1 MDHARSPARST
12 RAMGNAA
19 PSNYRASGER
29 VMRILVVEDN
39 RTLADGLAAVLRV
52 AGYAVD
58 VVHDG
63 VSADAVLTTETFDL
77 VVLDLSLPEMDG
89 LDVLRRMRARR
100 NASSVL
106 VLTARGALDERVRGL
121 DLGADDYMT
130 KPFEVSE
137 LEARIRV
144 LLRRQ
149 AGLHN
154 SSIAFGSIELDTVS
168 RTLSAFGQ
176 TLDIPARELSVLET
190 LMRKAGKVVAKQSI
204 IESLAAF
211 DDDLSENAVEQYISR
226 LRRRLAP
233 YALTVRVARGLG
245 YYLDR
250 IAD

>member
-1 MDHARSPARST
+1 
-12 RAMGNAA
+12 
-19 PSNYRASGER
+19 
-29 VMRILVVEDN
+29 MRILVVEDN

-63 VSADAVLTTETFDL
+63 ISADAVLSTETFDL

-100 NASSVL
+100 NASAVL
-106 VLTARGALDERVRGL
+106 ILTARGALDERVRGL

-154 SSIAFGSIELDTVS
+154 SSIAFGDIELDTVS

-176 TLDIPARELSVLET
+176 TLDMPARELSVLET
-190 LMRKAGKVVAKQSI
+190 LLRKAGKVVAKQSI

>member
-1 MDHARSPARST
+1 
-12 RAMGNAA
+12 
-19 PSNYRASGER
+19 
-29 VMRILVVEDN
+29 MRILVVEDN

-154 SSIAFGSIELDTVS
+154 STIAFGSIELDTVS

-176 TLDIPARELSVLET
+176 TLEIPARELSVLET
-190 LMRKAGKVVAKQSI
+190 LLRKAGKVVAKQSI

>member
-1 MDHARSPARST
+1 
-12 RAMGNAA
+12 
-19 PSNYRASGER
+19 
-29 VMRILVVEDN
+29 MRILVVEDN
-39 RTLADGLAAVLRV
+39 RTLADGLAAVLKV

-63 VSADAVLTTETFDL
+63 VSADAVLSTESFDL
-77 VVLDLSLPEMDG
+77 VVLDLTLPEMDG
-89 LDVLRRMRARR
+89 LDVLRAMRARK
-100 NASSVL
+100 NPSSVL
-106 VLTARGALDERVRGL
+106 VLTARGALDERVKGL

-137 LEARIRV
+137 LEARVRV

-149 AGLHN
+149 AGLHDA
-154 SSIAFGSIELDTVS
+154 SISFGDIKLDTLS

-176 TLDIPARELSVLET
+176 PLDIPARELSVLET
-190 LMRKAGKVVAKQSI
+190 LLLKAGKVVAKQSI

-211 DDDLSENAVEQYISR
+211 DEDLSENAVEQYISR

-250 IAD
+250 IVD

>member
-1 MDHARSPARST
+1 
-12 RAMGNAA
+12 
-19 PSNYRASGER
+19 
-29 VMRILVVEDN
+29 MRILVVEDN

-63 VSADAVLTTETFDL
+63 ISADAVFTTETFDL

-89 LDVLRRMRARR
+89 LDVLRRMRSRR
-100 NASSVL
+100 NPSSVL

-176 TLDIPARELSVLET
+176 TLDLPARELSVLET
-190 LMRKAGKVVAKQSI
+190 LLRKAGKVVAKQSI

>member
-1 MDHARSPARST
+1 
-12 RAMGNAA
+12 
-19 PSNYRASGER
+19 
-29 VMRILVVEDN
+29 MRILVVEDN

-63 VSADAVLTTETFDL
+63 VSADAVLTTESFDL

-89 LDVLRRMRARR
+89 LDVLRRMRARK

-106 VLTARGALDERVRGL
+106 ILTARGALDERVRGL

-154 SSIAFGSIELDTVS
+154 SSIAFGNIELDTVS

-190 LMRKAGKVVAKQSI
+190 LLLKAGKVVAKQSI

>member
-1 MDHARSPARST
+1 
-12 RAMGNAA
+12 
-19 PSNYRASGER
+19 
-29 VMRILVVEDN
+29 MRILVVEDN
-39 RTLADGLAAVLRV
+39 KTLAGGLAAVLRV
-52 AGYAVD
+52 SGYAVD

-63 VSADAVLTTETFDL
+63 VSAEAVLAAESFDL
-77 VVLDLSLPEMDG
+77 VVLDLSLPQMDG
-89 LDVLRRMRARR
+89 LDVLRGMRARK
-100 NASSVL
+100 NASAVL
-106 VLTARGALDERVRGL
+106 ILTARGALDERVRGL

-137 LEARIRV
+137 LEARVRV

-149 AGLHN
+149 AGLHDA
-154 SSIAFGSIELDTVS
+154 SISFGDIKLDTVS

-176 TLDIPARELSVLET
+176 PLELPSRELSVLET
-190 LMRKAGKVVAKQSI
+190 LLLRAGKVVAKQSI

-211 DDDLSENAVEQYISR
+211 DEDLSENAVEQYVSR

>member
-1 MDHARSPARST
+1 
-12 RAMGNAA
+12 
-19 PSNYRASGER
+19 
-29 VMRILVVEDN
+29 MRILVVEDN
-39 RTLADGLAAVLRV
+39 KTLAGGLAAVLRV

-63 VSADAVLTTETFDL
+63 VSAEAVLAAESFDL
-77 VVLDLSLPEMDG
+77 VVLDLSLPQMDG
-89 LDVLRRMRARR
+89 LDVLRGMRARK
-100 NASSVL
+100 NTSAVL
-106 VLTARGALDERVRGL
+106 ILTARGALDERVRGL

-137 LEARIRV
+137 LEARVRV

-149 AGLHN
+149 AGLHDA
-154 SSIAFGSIELDTVS
+154 SISFGNIKLDTVS

-176 TLDIPARELSVLET
+176 QLELPSRELSVLET
-190 LMRKAGKVVAKQSI
+190 LLLRAGKVVAKQSI

-211 DDDLSENAVEQYISR
+211 DEDLSENAVEQYISR

>member
-1 MDHARSPARST
+1 
-12 RAMGNAA
+12 
-19 PSNYRASGER
+19 
-29 VMRILVVEDN
+29 MRILVVEDN

-89 LDVLRRMRARR
+89 LDVLRRMRGRR
-100 NASSVL
+100 NPSSVL

-190 LMRKAGKVVAKQSI
+190 LLRKAGKVVAKQSI

>member
-1 MDHARSPARST
+1 
-12 RAMGNAA
+12 
-19 PSNYRASGER
+19 
-29 VMRILVVEDN
+29 MRILVVEDN

-63 VSADAVLTTETFDL
+63 VSADAVLSTETFDL

-89 LDVLRRMRARR
+89 LDVLRRMRGRR

-154 SSIAFGSIELDTVS
+154 SSIAFGNIELDTVS

-190 LMRKAGKVVAKQSI
+190 LLRRAGKVVAKQSI

>member
-1 MDHARSPARST
+1 
-12 RAMGNAA
+12 
-19 PSNYRASGER
+19 
-29 VMRILVVEDN
+29 MRILVVEDN

-58 VVHDG
+58 VVRDG

-89 LDVLRRMRARR
+89 LDVLRHMRARR
-100 NASSVL
+100 NPSSVL
-106 VLTARGALDERVRGL
+106 ILTARGALDERVRGL

-154 SSIAFGSIELDTVS
+154 SSIAFGNIELDTVS

-176 TLDIPARELSVLET
+176 TLEMPARELSVLET
-190 LMRKAGKVVAKQSI
+190 LLRKAGKVVAKQSI